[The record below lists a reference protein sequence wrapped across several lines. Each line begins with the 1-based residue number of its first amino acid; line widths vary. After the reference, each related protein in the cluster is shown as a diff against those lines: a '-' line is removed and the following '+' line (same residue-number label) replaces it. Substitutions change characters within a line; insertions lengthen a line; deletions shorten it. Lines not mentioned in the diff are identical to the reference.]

1 VDRCVGV
8 WQQVVGLANSKAV
21 VHSLTLLLE
30 AHRRDPAHREAC
42 SPSPHPHCGAGMAQ
56 PAGADGSR
64 RAEGSR
70 RDFGGIFTPSE
81 NSTKTQCSQ
90 RWPDY
95 PKLPTWLLMLGSC
108 SHPSW
113 CLGYDQVLTA
123 SSHKLFSRPGY
134 VLFMLLRS

>member
-1 VDRCVGV
+1 
-8 WQQVVGLANSKAV
+8 
-21 VHSLTLLLE
+21 
-30 AHRRDPAHREAC
+30 
-42 SPSPHPHCGAGMAQ
+42 MAQ
-56 PAGADGSR
+56 PADADGSQR
-64 RAEGSR
+64 PEGSR
-70 RDFGGIFTPSE
+70 RDFSGLFAGSE
-81 NSTKTQCSQ
+81 HSTKTQSSQ

-123 SSHKLFSRPGY
+123 SSHKLFSRPDY